1 MSGGYGVGV
10 DIGGTFTDFVLLDED
25 SGNLRLHKKLTTP
38 DDPARGAVEGLEEL
52 LEPARISLADC
63 NTLVHGT
70 TLVTNALIER
80 RGVKTALLTTK
91 GFGDI
96 LEMGREQRYD
106 IYDLFLEYPEPLVPR
121 RWRVE
126 VDERMTHDGESLR
139 APDLQAVRGLLE
151 NLLGEGVEAVAVC
164 FLHSYR
170 NPTHEGAVADAIR
183 RDFPQLSVSVSSEV
197 VPEIREFE
205 RTSTTVCNAYVQP
218 LVDRYLERL
227 ETELEAKGFGG
238 RFLLMQSSGGLAAPE
253 TVRRLPVRL
262 LESGPAGGASVA
274 AFLGRALD
282 VPELVSFDM
291 GGTTAKVCLVRG
303 GEPDL
308 AAEMEAARVHRF
320 KKGSGITV
328 KAPVVDLIEIGAGGG
343 SIAASDRLG
352 LLRVGPRSAGA
363 HPGPA
368 SYGLGGERPTV
379 TDACLVL
386 GYFDP
391 DYFLGGTMS
400 LDLPAAERALEKL
413 GRELGLSTT
422 EAAWGVYGVVCENM
436 ASAARVHII
445 EKGQDPRRFPM
456 IAFGGAGPAH
466 AARVARTLGAPE
478 VVVPPVS
485 GVASALGFL
494 VTPASFEF
502 SRSRPGELRSLY
514 WDEVASLYDDM
525 EEKAHGTLAASG
537 VSRGSVR
544 LERRAEMRLSGQF
557 HDIEV
562 PVPKGPLTEETARRM
577 AEAFDAEY
585 RRLFHAVPPGYEPMV
600 LNWRLRASGPE
611 PGLLLQDV
619 VASLASAD
627 GRADSSASSLTLGSP
642 KGRREAY
649 FPEAGGYVETL
660 VYDRYELGEGF
671 RAEGPV
677 IVEEK
682 ESTVVANPGDVL
694 EVDDLGNIRIR
705 IGERS

>member
-1 MSGGYGVGV
+1 MSGDYGVGV
-10 DIGGTFTDFVLLDED
+10 DIGGTFTDFVLLDKD
-25 SGNLRLHKKLTTP
+25 SGDLRLHKKLTTP
-38 DDPARGAVEGLEEL
+38 DDPAQGAVEGLEEL
-52 LEPARISLADC
+52 LEPAGISLADC
-63 NTLVHGT
+63 STLVHGT

-80 RGVKTALLTTK
+80 RGVRTALLTTK
-91 GFGDI
+91 GFRDI

-126 VDERMTHDGESLR
+126 VDERMTRDGESLR
-139 APDLQAVRGLLE
+139 APDLQTVRGLLE
-151 NLLGEGVEAVAVC
+151 GLLAEGVEAIAVC

-170 NPTHEGAVADAIR
+170 NPAHELAVADAIR
-183 RDFPQLSVSVSSEV
+183 QDFPGVSVSVSSEV

-218 LVDRYLERL
+218 LVDRYLGRL
-227 ETELEAKGFGG
+227 EEELGVRGFDG

-253 TVRRLPVRL
+253 TVRRFPIRL

-274 AFLGRALD
+274 AFLGRALG
-282 VPELVSFDM
+282 VQELVSFDM

-363 HPGPA
+363 DPGPA
-368 SYGLGGERPTV
+368 CYGLGGEGPTV

-400 LDLPAAERALEKL
+400 LDIQAAGRALEGL
-413 GRELGLSTT
+413 GRELELSTI

-456 IAFGGAGPAH
+456 VAFGGAGPAH
-466 AARVARTLGAPE
+466 AARVARTLGATE

-502 SRSRPGELRSLY
+502 SRSRPGELRALP
-514 WDEVASLYDDM
+514 WEEVASLYDDM
-525 EEKAHGTLAASG
+525 EEKARGTLAASG
-537 VSRGSVR
+537 VRPGDVR

-562 PVPKGPLTEETARRM
+562 PVPEGPLSKETARRM
-577 AEAFDAEY
+577 AEG
-585 RRLFHAVPPGYEPMV
+585 V
-600 LNWRLRASGPE
+600 
-611 PGLLLQDV
+611 
-619 VASLASAD
+619 
-627 GRADSSASSLTLGSP
+627 
-642 KGRREAY
+642 
-649 FPEAGGYVETL
+649 
-660 VYDRYELGEGF
+660 
-671 RAEGPV
+671 
-677 IVEEK
+677 
-682 ESTVVANPGDVL
+682 
-694 EVDDLGNIRIR
+694 
-705 IGERS
+705 

>member
-1 MSGGYGVGV
+1 
-10 DIGGTFTDFVLLDED
+10 
-25 SGNLRLHKKLTTP
+25 
-38 DDPARGAVEGLEEL
+38 
-52 LEPARISLADC
+52 
-63 NTLVHGT
+63 
-70 TLVTNALIER
+70 
-80 RGVKTALLTTK
+80 
-91 GFGDI
+91 
-96 LEMGREQRYD
+96 
-106 IYDLFLEYPEPLVPR
+106 
-121 RWRVE
+121 
-126 VDERMTHDGESLR
+126 
-139 APDLQAVRGLLE
+139 
-151 NLLGEGVEAVAVC
+151 
-164 FLHSYR
+164 
-170 NPTHEGAVADAIR
+170 VADVIR

-218 LVDRYLERL
+218 LVDRYLQRL
-227 ETELEAKGFGG
+227 EEELEARGFSG

-253 TVRRLPVRL
+253 TVRRFPIRL

-308 AAEMEAARVHRF
+308 AAEMEAARVRRF

-343 SIAASDRLG
+343 SIAASDRLE

-363 HPGPA
+363 DPGPA

-400 LDLPAAERALEKL
+400 LDLPAAERALEEL

-422 EAAWGVYGVVCENM
+422 EAAWGVYSVVCENM

-502 SRSRPGELRSLY
+502 SRSRPGELRSLH
-514 WDEVASLYDDM
+514 WEEVASLYEYM
-525 EEKAHGTLAASG
+525 EEKARGTLAASG
-537 VSRGSVR
+537 VSPDNVR

-562 PVPKGPLTEETARRM
+562 PVPKGTLTRETAWRM

-619 VASLASAD
+619 AESLAGAD
-627 GRADSSASSLTLGSP
+627 GRADSSASSHTLGSP
-642 KGRREAY
+642 KGRRDAY
-649 FPEAGGYVETL
+649 FPEAGGYAETL
-660 VYDRYELGEGF
+660 VYDRYKLGEGF

-694 EVDDLGNIRIR
+694 EVDDLGNIRIG
-705 IGERS
+705 IGGRS

>member
-25 SGNLRLHKKLTTP
+25 SGNLRLHKNLTTP

-63 NTLVHGT
+63 STLVHGT

-151 NLLGEGVEAVAVC
+151 NLLDEGVEAVAVC

-218 LVDRYLERL
+218 LVDRYLGRL
-227 ETELEAKGFGG
+227 EEELGVRGFDG
-238 RFLLMQSSGGLAAPE
+238 RFLLMQSSGGLAAPS
-253 TVRRLPVRL
+253 TVRRFPIRL

-274 AFLGRALD
+274 AFLGKALG
-282 VPELVSFDM
+282 VQELVSFDM
-291 GGTTAKVCLVRG
+291 GGTTAKICLVRG

-343 SIAASDRLG
+343 SIAGSDRLG

-363 HPGPA
+363 DPGPA
-368 SYGLGGERPTV
+368 CYGLGGEQPTV

-400 LDLPAAERALEKL
+400 LDIQAAGRALEGL
-413 GRELGLSTT
+413 GRELKLSTI
-422 EAAWGVYGVVCENM
+422 EAAWGVYSVVCENM

-456 IAFGGAGPAH
+456 VAFGGAGPAH
-466 AARVARTLGAPE
+466 AARVARTLGATE

-502 SRSRPGELRSLY
+502 SRSRPGELRSLP
-514 WDEVASLYDDM
+514 WEEVVSLYDDM
-525 EEKAHGTLAASG
+525 EEKARGSVAASG
-537 VSRGSVR
+537 VSPGDVR

-562 PVPKGPLTEETARRM
+562 PVPEGPLSKETARRM
-577 AEAFDAEY
+577 VEAFEAEY

-611 PGLLLQDV
+611 PGLRLQDV
-619 VASLASAD
+619 AASLTGAY
-627 GRADSSASSLTLGSP
+627 GRADPSDSPLTLGSP
-642 KGRREAY
+642 KGRRKAY
-649 FPEAGGYVETL
+649 FPEAGGYVETP
-660 VYDRYELGEGF
+660 VYDRYQLRHGF
-671 RAEGPV
+671 RTNGPV
-677 IVEEK
+677 IIEEK
-682 ESTVVANPGDVL
+682 ESTVVANPGDIL
-694 EVDDLGNIRIR
+694 QVDGLGNIRIE
-705 IGERS
+705 IGGSS

>member
-1 MSGGYGVGV
+1 M
-10 DIGGTFTDFVLLDED
+10 DIGGTFTDFVQLDED
-25 SGNLRLHKKLTTP
+25 GADLRLHKRLTTP
-38 DDPARGAVEGLEEL
+38 EDPALGAVEGLEEL
-52 LEPARISLADC
+52 LETAGATLAGC
-63 NTLVHGT
+63 KTLVHGT

-80 RGVKTALLTTK
+80 RGVKTALLTTR
-91 GFGDI
+91 GFGDL

-121 RWRVE
+121 RWRLE
-126 VDERMTHDGESLR
+126 VDERMTRDGKPLR
-139 APDLQAVRGLLE
+139 APDLKAVRGLLQG
-151 NLLGEGVEAVAVC
+151 LLHEGVEAVAVC
-164 FLHSYR
+164 LMHSYR
-170 NPTHEGAVADAIR
+170 NPAHEGAVADAIR

-218 LVDRYLERL
+218 LVDRYLGRL
-227 ETELEAKGFGG
+227 EEQLEARGFGG

-253 TVRRLPVRL
+253 TVRRFPVRL

-274 AFLGRALD
+274 AFLGRTLG
-282 VPELVSFDM
+282 VPDLVSFDM
-291 GGTTAKVCLVRG
+291 GGTTAKLCLVTG

-308 AAEMEAARVHRF
+308 ATEMEAARVHRF

-343 SIAASDRLG
+343 SIAGSDRLG

-363 HPGPA
+363 DPGPA

-391 DYFLGGTMS
+391 GYFLGGTMP
-400 LDLPAAERALEKL
+400 LDLPAAERALEGL
-413 GRELGLSTT
+413 GRELELGTI

-502 SRSRPGELRSLY
+502 SRSHPGEMRSLP
-514 WDEVASLYDDM
+514 WEEVDSIYGDM
-525 EEKAHGTLAASG
+525 EENALATLAASG
-537 VSRGSVR
+537 VDLGSLR

-562 PVPKGPLTEETARRM
+562 PVPGGRLSIETARPM
-577 AEAFDAEY
+577 TEAFETEY

-600 LNWRLRASGPE
+600 LNWQLRASGPE
-611 PGLLLQDV
+611 PELRLQDV
-619 VASLASAD
+619 VPSLAD
-627 GRADSSASSLTLGSP
+627 GRRASDDPSGSP
-642 KGRREAY
+642 KGRRKAY
-649 FPEAGGYVETL
+649 FPETKGYTETP
-660 VYDRYELGEGF
+660 VYDRYALGSGF
-671 RAEGPV
+671 CAEGPA

-682 ESTVVANPGDVL
+682 ESTIVVNPGDVL
-694 EVDDLGNIRIR
+694 EVDSMGNIRIG
-705 IGERS
+705 IGGRA

>member
-1 MSGGYGVGV
+1 MSGGYGIGV

-25 SGNLRLHKKLTTP
+25 SGSLRLHKKLTTP

-52 LEPARISLADC
+52 LDPAGISLADC
-63 NTLVHGT
+63 STLVHGT

-106 IYDLFLEYPEPLVPR
+106 IYDLFLQYPEPLVPR
-121 RWRVE
+121 RWRAE
-126 VDERMTHDGESLR
+126 VDERMTRDGEPLR
-139 APDLQAVRGLLE
+139 VPDLQAVRGVLEDLLD
-151 NLLGEGVEAVAVC
+151 EGVEAVAIC

-170 NPTHEGAVADAIR
+170 NSAHEGAVADAIR

-218 LVDRYLERL
+218 LVNRYLGHL
-227 ETELEAKGFGG
+227 EKELAARGFEG

-253 TVRRLPVRL
+253 TVRRFPVRL
-262 LESGPAGGASVA
+262 LESGPAGGAAVA
-274 AFLGRALD
+274 AYLSRALD

-343 SIAASDRLG
+343 SIAGSDRLG

-363 HPGPA
+363 DPGPA
-368 SYGLGGERPTV
+368 SYGLGGEQPTV

-391 DYFLGGTMS
+391 DYFLGGTMT
-400 LDLPAAERALEKL
+400 LDLPAAERALEGL
-413 GRELGLSTT
+413 GRDLGLSTT
-422 EAAWGVYGVVCENM
+422 EAAWGVYSVVCENM

-466 AARVARTLGAPE
+466 ATRVARTLGAPK

-502 SRSRPGELRSLY
+502 ARSRPGELRSLH
-514 WDEVASLYDDM
+514 WQEVASLYDDM
-525 EEKAHGTLAASG
+525 EEKARGMLVASG
-537 VSRGSVR
+537 VSPDRVR

-562 PVPKGPLTEETARRM
+562 AVPKGPLSKETVRRM

-611 PGLLLQDV
+611 PGLRLQDV
-619 VASLASAD
+619 AASLADVD
-627 GRADSSASSLTLGSP
+627 GRANPSAPPRVLGSP
-642 KGRREAY
+642 KGMRKAY
-649 FPEAGGYVETL
+649 FPETGGYVETP
-660 VYDRYELGEGF
+660 VYDRYELGDGF
-671 RAEGPV
+671 RTEGPV
-677 IVEEK
+677 IIEEK

-694 EVDDLGNIRIR
+694 EVDGLGNIRIE
-705 IGERS
+705 IGGGS

>member
-1 MSGGYGVGV
+1 MSGSYHVGV
-10 DIGGTFTDFVLLDED
+10 DIGGTFTDFVLLDEG
-25 SGNLRLHKKLTTP
+25 SGDLRLHKKLTTP
-38 DDPARGAVEGLEEL
+38 DDPAQGAVEGLEEL
-52 LEPARISLADC
+52 LEPAGISLAAC
-63 NTLVHGT
+63 RTLVHGT

-80 RGVKTALLTTK
+80 RGVRTALLTTK
-91 GFGDI
+91 GFRDI

-126 VDERMTHDGESLR
+126 VDERMTRDGESLQ
-139 APDLQAVRGLLE
+139 APDLETVRGLLGG
-151 NLLGEGVEAVAVC
+151 LLAEGVEAIAVC

-170 NPTHEGAVADAIR
+170 NPAHELAVANAIR
-183 RDFPQLSVSVSSEV
+183 QDFPGVSVSVSSDV

-218 LVDRYLERL
+218 LVDRYLGRL
-227 ETELEAKGFGG
+227 EEELRARGFDG
-238 RFLLMQSSGGLAAPE
+238 RFLLMQSSGGLAAPS
-253 TVRRLPVRL
+253 TVRRFPIRL
-262 LESGPAGGASVA
+262 LESGPAGGASIA
-274 AFLGRALD
+274 AFLGKGLGVR
-282 VPELVSFDM
+282 ELVSFDM
-291 GGTTAKVCLVRG
+291 GGTTAKICLVRG

-328 KAPVVDLIEIGAGGG
+328 KSPVVDLIEIGAGGG

-352 LLRVGPRSAGA
+352 LLRVGPLSAGA
-363 HPGPA
+363 DPGPA
-368 SYGLGGERPTV
+368 CYGLGGEEPTV

-400 LDLPAAERALEKL
+400 LDIHAAGHALEGL
-413 GRELGLSTT
+413 GRQLQLSMI
-422 EAAWGVYGVVCENM
+422 EAAWGAYSVVCENM

-456 IAFGGAGPAH
+456 VAFGGAGPAH
-466 AARVARTLGAPE
+466 AARAARTLGATE

-494 VTPASFEF
+494 ITPASFEF
-502 SRSRPGELRSLY
+502 SRSRPGELRSLP
-514 WDEVASLYDDM
+514 WEEVASLYDDM
-525 EEKAHGTLAASG
+525 EEKARGTLAASG
-537 VSRGSVR
+537 VSPGDVR

-562 PVPKGPLTEETARRM
+562 PVPKDLFSKETARRM
-577 AEAFDAEY
+577 VEAFEAEY

-611 PGLLLQDV
+611 PGLRLQNV
-619 VASLASAD
+619 AASLAGTDGGAD
-627 GRADSSASSLTLGSP
+627 PSDSPITLGSP
-642 KGRREAY
+642 KDRRKAY
-649 FPEAGGYVETL
+649 FPEAGGYVETP
-660 VYDRYELGEGF
+660 VYDRYQLRHGF
-671 RAEGPV
+671 RAKGPV

-682 ESTVVANPGDVL
+682 ESTVVTNPADVL
-694 EVDDLGNIRIR
+694 EVDGLGNIRIE
-705 IGERS
+705 IGGSA

>member
-1 MSGGYGVGV
+1 V

-25 SGNLRLHKKLTTP
+25 SGDLRLHKKLTTP

-52 LEPARISLADC
+52 LEPAGISLADC
-63 NTLVHGT
+63 STLVHGT

-80 RGVKTALLTTK
+80 RGVRTALLTTK
-91 GFGDI
+91 GFRDI

-126 VDERMTHDGESLR
+126 VDERMTRDGESLQ
-139 APDLQAVRGLLE
+139 APDLQTVRGLLE
-151 NLLGEGVEAVAVC
+151 GLLAEGVEAIAVC
-164 FLHSYR
+164 FLQSYR
-170 NPTHEGAVADAIR
+170 NPAHELAVADAISQ
-183 RDFPQLSVSVSSEV
+183 DFPGVSVSVSSDV

-218 LVDRYLERL
+218 LVDRYLGRL
-227 ETELEAKGFGG
+227 EEELGVRGFDG
-238 RFLLMQSSGGLAAPE
+238 RFLLMQSSGGLAAPS
-253 TVRRLPVRL
+253 TVRRFPIRL

-274 AFLGRALD
+274 AFLGKALG
-282 VPELVSFDM
+282 VQELVSFDM
-291 GGTTAKVCLVRG
+291 GGTTAKICLVRG

-363 HPGPA
+363 DPGPA
-368 SYGLGGERPTV
+368 CYGLGGEEPTV

-400 LDLPAAERALEKL
+400 LDIQAAGRALEGL
-413 GRELGLSTT
+413 GRELELSTI
-422 EAAWGVYGVVCENM
+422 EAAWGVYSVVCENM

-456 IAFGGAGPAH
+456 VAFGGAGPAH
-466 AARVARTLGAPE
+466 AARVARTLGATE

-502 SRSRPGELRSLY
+502 SRSHPGELRSLP
-514 WDEVASLYDDM
+514 WEEVVSLYDDM
-525 EEKAHGTLAASG
+525 EEKARGTLAASG
-537 VSRGSVR
+537 VSPGDVR

-562 PVPKGPLTEETARRM
+562 PVPEGPLSKETARRM
-577 AEAFDAEY
+577 VDAFEAEY

-611 PGLLLQDV
+611 PGLRLQDV
-619 VASLASAD
+619 AASLTGAY
-627 GRADSSASSLTLGSP
+627 GRADPSDSPLTLGSP
-642 KGRREAY
+642 KGRRKAY
-649 FPEAGGYVETL
+649 FPEAGGYVETP
-660 VYDRYELGEGF
+660 VYDRYQLRHGF
-671 RAEGPV
+671 RTNGPV

-694 EVDDLGNIRIR
+694 EVDGLGNIRIE
-705 IGERS
+705 IGGSS